1 MSWVKVLSESDLD
14 QGDRQIVKIKKEKI
28 LLVNHGGS
36 ICAVKNACPHLK
48 APLGKGKITTDG
60 AIVCPLHRS
69 AFDLATG
76 APKSWIP
83 WPPGLGKFLGAISKE
98 KPLKVYPTRV
108 EEGDIWVE
116 IAE

>member
-1 MSWVKVLSESDLD
+1 MSWVKVLSESELD
-14 QGDRQIVKIKKEKI
+14 QGDRQIVKVEKEKI
-28 LLVNHGGS
+28 LLVNHGGN

-48 APLGKGKITTDG
+48 APLSKGKITTDG

-76 APKSWIP
+76 VPKSWIP
-83 WPPGLGKFLGAISKE
+83 WPPGLGKLLGAISKE
-98 KPLKVYPTRV
+98 RPLQVYPTRV